1 MKPFEY
7 ASPGTVD
14 EAISL
19 LGETFDDGAILAG
32 GTDLLTEL
40 KDGTFSPSRLVDV
53 KRVSGL
59 DAIEEGADGI
69 LRIGAT
75 ARIATIEEHP
85 SVLARYGALAQAA
98 RETASPQIRNM
109 ATVAGSLCQR
119 PRCWYYRSEHLC
131 LRKGGA
137 NCLAVEGENKFHA
150 ILGGSPCYIV
160 HPSDLATAFA
170 AFDATVRVR
179 GPKGERIVPTVPPS
193 ADARAAKP

>member
-7 ASPGTVD
+7 AAPKTID
-14 EAISL
+14 EALSL

-40 KDGTFSPSRLVDV
+40 KDGTFSPSRLVNV
-53 KRVSGL
+53 KRVPGL
-59 DAIEEGADGI
+59 DAIEEAADGT
-69 LRIGAT
+69 LRLGAT
-75 ARIATIEEHP
+75 ARIATLEEHP
-85 SVLARYGALAQAA
+85 SVLARYAALAQAA

-119 PRCWYYRSEHLC
+119 PRCWYYRSDHLC

-137 NCLAVEGENKFHA
+137 NCLAVEGENRFHA

-160 HPSDLATAFA
+160 HPSDLATALV
-170 AFDATVRVR
+170 AFDASVRIL
-179 GPKGERIVPTVPPS
+179 GPGGEDREVPIL
-193 ADARAAKP
+193 